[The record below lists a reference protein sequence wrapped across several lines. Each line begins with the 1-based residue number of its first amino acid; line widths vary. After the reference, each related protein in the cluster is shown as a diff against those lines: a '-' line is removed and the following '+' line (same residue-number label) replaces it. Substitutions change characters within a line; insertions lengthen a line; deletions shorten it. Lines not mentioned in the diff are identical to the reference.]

1 MNTIQKMLVGACLIT
16 APFLGSC
23 GKDDPEDCS
32 YVTETQ
38 DEYDALIAAT
48 NAYSADPTNT
58 AKCNAYKNAFQ
69 DYLDELQ
76 EHDNC
81 VLAGQEAA
89 YQQALND
96 AQASINAI
104 QC

>member
-23 GKDDPEDCS
+23 GKDDPEDCN
-32 YVTETQ
+32 YATETQ
-38 DEYDALIAAT
+38 DELNVLNTATDA
-48 NAYSADPTNT
+48 YFADPQNT
-58 AKCNAYKNAFQ
+58 TKCNAYKTAWQN
-69 DYLDELQ
+69 YLNELQ

-96 AQASINAI
+96 AQASINMI

>member
-1 MNTIQKMLVGACLIT
+1 MNTFQKMLVGTCVIA

-23 GKDDPEDCS
+23 GKDDPQDCN

-48 NAYSADPTNT
+48 NAWSADPQNT

-69 DYLDELQ
+69 NYLDELQ
-76 EHDNC
+76 DHDNC
-81 VLAGQEAA
+81 VLANQEAA
-89 YQQALND
+89 YQQALID
-96 AQASINAI
+96 AQASIDAI